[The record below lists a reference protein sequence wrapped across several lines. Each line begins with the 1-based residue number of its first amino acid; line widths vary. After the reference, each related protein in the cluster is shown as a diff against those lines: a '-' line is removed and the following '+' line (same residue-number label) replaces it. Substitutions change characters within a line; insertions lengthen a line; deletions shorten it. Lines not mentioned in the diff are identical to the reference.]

1 MELAFTGCGPLNAVV
16 ASKNDE
22 ISYSIRTAYSLS
34 KMSTTI
40 FHTRDG
46 GRVALIEWPAFGPNL
61 LTLGEERVSPSSSSS
76 SSSIR
81 HDGTLYTWLD
91 VPFKSLRLVADGE
104 KVPIAVLTE
113 CPSKKTR
120 LSISTEG
127 LVSVN
132 SDTILVT
139 ALIML
144 HKRRQRR
151 KKRHAA
157 SAGGP

>member
-81 HDGTLYTWLD
+81 VGISPL
-91 VPFKSLRLVADGE
+91 KGSSA
-104 KVPIAVLTE
+104 
-113 CPSKKTR
+113 STR
-120 LSISTEG
+120 TPYSS
-127 LVSVN
+127 
-132 SDTILVT
+132 
-139 ALIML
+139 
-144 HKRRQRR
+144 RR
-151 KKRHAA
+151 
-157 SAGGP
+157 